1 MPCNATACRPRS
13 WRTCLAHPP
22 LAGWSLMGS
31 KGYNDPLITVGGAGV
46 MHATVARHAPSCCH
60 CSRCYAHT
68 STGAPLRSSCCHPPF
83 SGREAQCNAAHSAA
97 RAATR
102 HTLPL
107 PSPSLFPAKPP
118 TPSPS
123 LPLRAGREAQRHPA
137 GLLRP
142 SARAAGQC
150 GPLVVAGRLCSACW
164 PGCLTSGVLVSSPLR
179 GSTLSP

>member
-1 MPCNATACRPRS
+1 
-13 WRTCLAHPP
+13 
-22 LAGWSLMGS
+22 MGS

-46 MHATVARHAPSCCH
+46 MHATVARHAPPCCH

-118 TPSPS
+118 TPLLLSHSEQVVKLSGILQAFSGPARAPQAS
-123 LPLRAGREAQRHPA
+123 AGRWWWLA
-137 GLLRP
+137 GFAVL
-142 SARAAGQC
+142 AGRAA
-150 GPLVVAGRLCSACW
+150 
-164 PGCLTSGVLVSSPLR
+164 
-179 GSTLSP
+179 